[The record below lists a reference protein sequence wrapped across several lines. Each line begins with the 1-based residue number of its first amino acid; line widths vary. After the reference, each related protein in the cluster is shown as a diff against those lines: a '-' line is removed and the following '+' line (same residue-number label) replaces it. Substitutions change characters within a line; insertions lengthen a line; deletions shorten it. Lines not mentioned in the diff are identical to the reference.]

1 MNKKQLSL
9 FIGAFLAS
17 ATLSAQ
23 QITFTNGDSLD
34 VELIQQ
40 TDTTLTFSHPFLGKQ
55 TVAKTSIRNLQTI
68 NLSNLLRVPEGEEG
82 VAVNVFNEAEDAM
95 VPAKDVVDVAKK
107 KVLVAE
113 ENVSIANTDMEVEI
127 AEQALVAAEEEFQ
140 LAENKLVAAV
150 ETADTAE
157 ANIKIARDL
166 SVANIQVQE
175 ANDAMTA
182 AVAEVKL
189 AKNDISIAEQNVGL
203 AEEALDASGEAGV
216 SSAKANVDHA
226 EGLVDI
232 AEDKLKA
239 ANEGVLQA
247 KDTVRAADD
256 QVKLAK
262 GEKVNDG
269 FMGTGWFRDWDS
281 SVSLGLSGSS
291 GSSTNTTF
299 RTAFDTRY
307 EDSEHRWDFKSFYFF
322 DSEDNTASE
331 NQINATLVKDWFF
344 ADSKWF
350 AFATTVYD
358 WDEFS
363 DWNHRLQLGG
373 GPGYQFIKT
382 EDWEFSARAGLTT
395 IFEFGKTQFDSN
407 DNPVLEPDGS
417 VHEENIVG
425 LEGLVGADVTW
436 HISAKQRFTLSNYLY
451 PSFTDGGKFRNL
463 TNLAWVHDIE
473 WFEGMALKFGIRNE
487 YDTSELIPNEFKY
500 NFSLLWGF

>member
-23 QITFTNGDSLD
+23 QITFSNGDSLD

-40 TDTTLTFSHPFLGKQ
+40 TETTLTFSHPFLGKQ
-55 TVAKTSIRNLQTI
+55 TVAKASISNLQAI
-68 NLSNLLRVPEGEEG
+68 NLSNLLRVPEGDEG
-82 VAVNVFNEAEDAM
+82 VAVNAFNEAEDAL
-95 VPAKDVVDVAKK
+95 VSAKNAVDVAKK
-107 KVLVAE
+107 QVLVAE
-113 ENVSIANTDMEVEI
+113 ENVNLASTDMEVEI
-127 AEQALVAAEEEFQ
+127 ADYGLVSAEEELQ
-140 LAENKLVAAV
+140 LATKTLVTAYD
-150 ETADTAE
+150 TADAAE

-166 SVANIQVQE
+166 SVANVQVQE
-175 ANDAMTA
+175 ASDAMSA
-182 AVAEVKL
+182 AVTEVGL
-189 AKNDISIAEQNVGL
+189 AKKGIIRAEQNVGL
-203 AEEALDASGEAGV
+203 AEEVLGTAGETGG

-232 AEDKLKA
+232 AEDKLKLA
-239 ANEGVLQA
+239 KEDVLQA
-247 KDTVRAADD
+247 KDSIRAADD

-262 GEKVNDG
+262 GEKINDG

-307 EDSEHRWDFKSFYFF
+307 EDDEHRWDFKSFYFF
-322 DSEDNTASE
+322 DSEDRIASE
-331 NQINATLVKDWFF
+331 NQVNATLVKDWFF

-350 AFATTVYD
+350 AFATGVYD

-363 DWNHRLQLGG
+363 DWNHRLQLGA

-382 EDWEFSARAGLTT
+382 EDWEFSARAGVTT

-425 LEGLVGADVTW
+425 LEGLVGAVEG
-436 HISAKQRFTLSNYLY
+436 L
-451 PSFTDGGKFRNL
+451 GG
-463 TNLAWVHDIE
+463 
-473 WFEGMALKFGIRNE
+473 
-487 YDTSELIPNEFKY
+487 
-500 NFSLLWGF
+500 LLWDC